1 MNTQTMRLD
10 PAPGWRTLLLQWGRW
25 RVLVGVTLFAV
36 VASMGLTLLLLQALG
51 RAQSIPIGLAIAGVV
66 PLIIAPLV
74 FNVLIKLVFE
84 IESTRAALHR
94 LATRDA
100 LTQTYNRG
108 YFTERLEA
116 EAVRAARTGQ
126 ALALLMIDADEFKS
140 INDRFGHAAGDQ
152 VLQLMA
158 QACQSSLRPY
168 DLLARFGGEEFVVLL
183 PEATLAQACEVAERV
198 IAAVAALEPATPTGE
213 PLRVT
218 VSVGVAVL
226 ASTDSGGTSLLHR
239 ADAALY
245 HAKRNGRNTWAC

>member
-1 MNTQTMRLD
+1 
-10 PAPGWRTLLLQWGRW
+10 
-25 RVLVGVTLFAV
+25 
-36 VASMGLTLLLLQALG
+36 
-51 RAQSIPIGLAIAGVV
+51 
-66 PLIIAPLV
+66 
-74 FNVLIKLVFE
+74 
-84 IESTRAALHR
+84 
-94 LATRDA
+94 
-100 LTQTYNRG
+100 
-108 YFTERLEA
+108 
-116 EAVRAARTGQ
+116 
-126 ALALLMIDADEFKS
+126 
-140 INDRFGHAAGDQ
+140 
-152 VLQLMA
+152 MA

-245 HAKRNGRNTWAC
+245 QAKRNGRNTWAC

>member
-1 MNTQTMRLD
+1 MNTETMRLD

-51 RAQSIPIGLAIAGVV
+51 RSQSIPIGLTIAGVV
-66 PLIIAPLV
+66 PLVIAPLV

-100 LTQTYNRG
+100 LTQLYNRG

-116 EAVRAARTGQ
+116 EAVRALRTGQ
-126 ALALLMIDADEFKS
+126 AMALLMIDADEFKS
-140 INDRFGHAAGDQ
+140 INDRYGHPVGDR
-152 VLQLMA
+152 VLQQIA

-183 PEATLAQACEVAERV
+183 PETTLSQACEVAERV
-198 IAAVAALEPATPTGE
+198 IAAVASVEPETMSVE

-226 ASTDSGGTSLLHR
+226 SSTDSGGSALLQR

-245 HAKRNGRNTWAC
+245 QAKRNGRNTWAC

>member
-1 MNTQTMRLD
+1 MYTETMRLD

-25 RVLVGVTLFAV
+25 RVLVVVTLFAV

-51 RAQSIPIGLAIAGVV
+51 RAQSIPIGLTIAGVV
-66 PLIIAPLV
+66 PLVIAPLV

-100 LTQTYNRG
+100 LTQVYNRG

-116 EAVRAARTGQ
+116 EAVRALRTGQ
-126 ALALLMIDADEFKS
+126 AMALLMIDADEFKS
-140 INDRFGHAAGDQ
+140 INDRFGHAAGDR

-158 QACQSSLRPY
+158 QACQASLRPY

-183 PEATLAQACEVAERV
+183 PETTLAQACEVAERV
-198 IAAVAALEPATPTGE
+198 IAAVAALGPATPTGE

-245 HAKRNGRNTWAC
+245 QAKRNGRNTWAC